1 VDELIAGMAG
11 VASTLGLFW
20 VYYVLRERRR
30 QQGGNPRLQ
39 QFSADGSARLPVE
52 YEDRPGNN
60 LPTKATSLNDSFTLR
75 IENRGIVA
83 DSQLPGL
90 LGDASTFWRSLLADL
105 QGDTLPHV
113 DIDGDVYVLAKLSFP
128 PKGRVLLRLLSS
140 DFDILREVKSVD
152 GPRT

>member
-1 VDELIAGMAG
+1 MDELIAGIAG
-11 VASTLGLFW
+11 VASTFGLFL

-39 QFSADGSARLPVE
+39 QFSSDGSARLPVE

-90 LGDASTFWRSLLADL
+90 LGDPGMFWRSLLADL
-105 QGDTLPHV
+105 QGDTLPNV
-113 DIDGDVYVLAKLSFP
+113 DIDGDVYVLARLSFP

-152 GPRT
+152 DPRK

>member
-1 VDELIAGMAG
+1 MDELIAGIAG
-11 VASTLGLFW
+11 VASTFGLLL

-30 QQGGNPRLQ
+30 QQGGNPRLH
-39 QFSADGSARLPVE
+39 QFSSDGSARLPVE

-60 LPTKATSLNDSFTLR
+60 LPTKAISLNDSFTLR

-83 DSQLPGL
+83 DSRLPGL
-90 LGDASTFWRSLLADL
+90 LGDPGTFWRSLLADL

-140 DFDILREVKSVD
+140 DFDILRKVRSVD
-152 GPRT
+152 GPRK